1 MVGTSMD
8 VSESPKNIGAFQVT
22 DESNDGEEVSSGEYT
37 APCEAEEEEVD
48 LEPIPSIGKA
58 FLIYA
63 ALPLFLFMLPTLLM
77 QVVTMDY
84 FSSLSSIFS
93 FFGFTAIHSN
103 ITTTKTSPPFNIDR
117 EMVSC

>member
-1 MVGTSMD
+1 MGTSTD

-22 DESNDGEEVSSGEYT
+22 DESNDGEEVSS
-37 APCEAEEEEVD
+37 PCEAEEEEVD

-84 FSSLSSIFS
+84 SSSISSLFS
-93 FFGFTAIHSN
+93 FFGFGTIQSN

-117 EMVSC
+117 EMVS